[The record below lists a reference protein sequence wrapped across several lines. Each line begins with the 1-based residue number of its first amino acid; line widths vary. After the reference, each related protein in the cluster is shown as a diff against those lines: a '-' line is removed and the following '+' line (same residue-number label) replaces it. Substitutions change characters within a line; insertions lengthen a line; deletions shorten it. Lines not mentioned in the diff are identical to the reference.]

1 MIGLGMCFSP
11 MRKLRRERSVC
22 APQKSIG
29 WHLDG
34 TERVSLSVRVLVTLD
49 DPMTYGHHAVV

>member
-1 MIGLGMCFSP
+1 MIGLGMRSSP

-29 WHLDG
+29 WHSMG
-34 TERVSLSVRVLVTLD
+34 PNVSLSVRVLVTPD
-49 DPMTYGHHAVV
+49 DLMTYGHHAVV